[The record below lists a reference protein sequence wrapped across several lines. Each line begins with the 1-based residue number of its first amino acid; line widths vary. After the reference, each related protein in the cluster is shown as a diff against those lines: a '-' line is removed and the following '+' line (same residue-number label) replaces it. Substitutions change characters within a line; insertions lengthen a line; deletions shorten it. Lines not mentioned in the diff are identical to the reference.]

1 MHSSHLNRRSFLR
14 LVGGVAAGM
23 AVTACVPAAAP
34 QGGESGAAPAAE
46 RAALVVWAPQ
56 HFIPEQNE
64 FYAESLQLAAA
75 ANDFDVDV
83 QIFPWGDFTQKQN
96 AAIEAG
102 TLPDVI
108 NGINVPQHH
117 AMGILTDVSE
127 LFAEIGETGGGF
139 YDPDKNEV
147 TIGGVQWGIPF
158 HNEPQFLYYRN
169 DVLEPAGFTGPV
181 ENLDQFVEVAKATT
195 NPEARMWGFGNAYTL
210 VPDGSNFMQMLIF
223 AFGGKLQDEEG
234 NIVINSPET
243 AAALQWSSDLL
254 NVHKVMPDGVTGWD
268 DTGNNKAFLS
278 GQLAMVYNSG
288 SVLNNMRES
297 DPGWLQSTVIGPM
310 PAGPTGQPTVFNGGS
325 TTGLIAS
332 SKYPDQAGLLI
343 KGTLSP
349 ERYPGNLEAA
359 SGMFY
364 PVMKNY
370 ESLPVFQDD
379 PWNKQAA
386 AMVPY
391 AYLAHEPGD
400 PAPWINEV
408 GGAFLF
414 AEMAARVAVEG
425 WTPEDAM
432 ADFVTKATAIKAKYE
447 QA

>member
-1 MHSSHLNRRSFLR
+1 MPSSRLDRRSFLR
-14 LVGGVAAGM
+14 LVGGVSAGM
-23 AVTACVPAAAP
+23 ALAACVPAVAP
-34 QGGESGAAPAAE
+34 QGGESGAPAAE
-46 RAALVVWAPQ
+46 RAALVYWAPQ
-56 HFIPEQNE
+56 HFIPEQND
-64 FYAESLQLAAA
+64 FYTESLKLAAET
-75 ANDFDVDV
+75 NGFDVDV
-83 QIFPWGDFTQKQN
+83 QLFPWGEYTQKQN

-102 TLPDVI
+102 TLPDALLGV
-108 NGINVPQHH
+108 NAPQHH
-117 AMGILTDVSE
+117 AMGILTDVSD
-127 LFAEIGETGGGF
+127 LFAEIDATGGGF

-169 DVLEPAGFTGPV
+169 DVLEAAGFSGPV
-181 ENLDQFVEVAKATT
+181 ETLDQFVEAAKATT
-195 NPEARMWGFGNAYTL
+195 DPANRMWGFGNAYTL

-254 NVHKVMPDGVTGWD
+254 NVHKVMPEGVTGWD

-310 PAGPTGQPTVFNGGS
+310 PAGPTGAPTTFNGGS
-325 TTGLIAS
+325 MAGIMAS
-332 SKYPDQAGLLI
+332 SKYPDQARLLI

-364 PVMKNY
+364 SVLKDY
-370 ESLPVFQDD
+370 ETLSIFQDD

-408 GGAFLF
+408 GGAFLY

-425 WTPEDAM
+425 WTPEDAI
-432 ADFVTKATAIKAKYE
+432 ADFEKKANEIKAKYE